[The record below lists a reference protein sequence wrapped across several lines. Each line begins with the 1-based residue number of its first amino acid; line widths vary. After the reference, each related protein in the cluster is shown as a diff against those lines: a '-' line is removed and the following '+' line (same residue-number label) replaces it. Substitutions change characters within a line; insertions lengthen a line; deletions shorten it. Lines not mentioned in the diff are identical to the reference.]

1 MLWLILLVL
10 LFVAVISFNQYT
22 KNKKKYKAGEMGETE
37 VYQLITQIAPRS
49 SVILRN
55 IYLPTSKGTTETDL
69 LMLTRK
75 GIFVFEIKNYRGVI
89 YGDER
94 YNEWIK
100 VLGNGKKVSFYN
112 PVWQNEG
119 HIRALLRLFP
129 EINPRFVYSRIVFCG
144 SSEIKRVRIKNRS
157 VRVLKD
163 TELKRKMKWK
173 LRFSFNKFSGRELAF
188 FEQELQKFTDMNGRT
203 KRKHK
208 KQVKSLKRQYPAG

>member
-10 LFVAVISFNQYT
+10 LFAAVISFNQYT

-100 VLGNGKKVSFYN
+100 VLGNGKKYLSIILCGKMRAIS
-112 PVWQNEG
+112 G
-119 HIRALLRLFP
+119 HYCVCFQKLIHGLFIHALCFAAAA
-129 EINPRFVYSRIVFCG
+129 
-144 SSEIKRVRIKNRS
+144 K
-157 VRVLKD
+157 
-163 TELKRKMKWK
+163 
-173 LRFSFNKFSGRELAF
+173 
-188 FEQELQKFTDMNGRT
+188 
-203 KRKHK
+203 
-208 KQVKSLKRQYPAG
+208 